1 MGGHQINPMQGKHMR
16 RLMLLR
22 HAKADWPDGVADHER
37 PLARRG
43 QRQGPEMARYMAD
56 QGLVPD
62 GVIVSTA
69 RRTQQTWELA
79 ASAFPAGIPK
89 SDDARIYEA
98 SKENLLQVIREAD
111 DAASVL
117 LLIGHNPGLTE
128 VVYSLIDPDQASP
141 ALSRLER
148 GYPTSGLAVI
158 DFPADRWA
166 AVAEG
171 SGRLQRFETPASIG
185 D

>member
-1 MGGHQINPMQGKHMR
+1 MR

-43 QRQGPEMARYMAD
+43 QRQGPEMARFMAAE
-56 QGLVPD
+56 GLVPD
-62 GVIVSTA
+62 RAIVSTA
-69 RRTQQTWELA
+69 KRTQETWELVA
-79 ASAFPAGIPK
+79 PAFPPSISK
-89 SDDARIYEA
+89 SNDARIYEA
-98 SKENLLQVIREAD
+98 PKENILKVIREAD
-111 DAASVL
+111 DAAQAL
-117 LLIGHNPGLTE
+117 LLIGHNPGFAE
-128 VVYSLIDPDQASP
+128 VAYSLINTDQASP

-158 DFPADRWA
+158 DFQVDHWADI
-166 AVAEG
+166 AEG